1 MSQEEQST
9 FSTDAEKNGI
19 ASLPFD
25 AKRNRPSTMTRMLR
39 SIVAAKTP
47 IFGFAILLV
56 VVLMAVFAGTIA
68 PHDPNQISVV
78 DRIKP
83 PSWYEGGE
91 PEFIFGTDSLGR
103 DVLSRLIYGARVS
116 LIVGFSAVFIAGF
129 IGVTLGLVS
138 GYSGGPIDDVI
149 MRLADIQ
156 LAFPFILLAI
166 SVLAVINSNRD
177 VNADVSTIQR
187 LLPMIF
193 TLGVPAWVTYAR
205 MVRGETL
212 SLRESEFVDAARSLG
227 DSRLSIMFRHI
238 LPNALAPLIVL
249 ASFNVASTI
258 LAEASLSFLGLGV
271 PASVP
276 TWGGMLAESRE
287 MLLAGKWW
295 LATIPGLAIMLTVLS
310 INIIGDWLRDFYDPR
325 LRN

>member
-1 MSQEEQST
+1 VSQEDQIKS
-9 FSTDAEKNGI
+9 SEKDVSGI
-19 ASLPFD
+19 VELPFD
-25 AKRNRPSTMTRMLR
+25 AKRVRPSTFKRMIR
-39 SIVAAKTP
+39 SIVAAKSP
-47 IFGFAILLV
+47 IFGFLILIVVISMAI
-56 VVLMAVFAGTIA
+56 FANYLA
-68 PHDPNQISVV
+68 PHDPNDISLV

-83 PSWYEGGE
+83 PAWYPGGD
-91 PEFIFGTDSLGR
+91 PEYLFGTDALGR
-103 DVLSRLIYGARVS
+103 DILSRLIFGARVS

-129 IGVTLGLVS
+129 IGVSLGLIS
-138 GYSGGPIDDVI
+138 GFFGGFIDDVL

-156 LAFPFILLAI
+156 LAFPYILLAI
-166 SVLAVINSNRD
+166 SVLAVLNSNRD
-177 VNADVSTIQR
+177 VNVQASTLQR
-187 LLPMIF
+187 LVPMIL

-212 SLRESEFVDAARSLG
+212 SLRETEFVDAARALG

-249 ASFNVASTI
+249 ASFNIASTI

-276 TWGGMLAESRE
+276 TWGGMLADSRD

-295 LATIPGLAIMLTVLS
+295 LATIPGLAIMFTVLS

>member
-1 MSQEEQST
+1 VSQEDQTKS
-9 FSTDAEKNGI
+9 SEKDVSGI
-19 ASLPFD
+19 VELPFD
-25 AKRNRPSTMTRMLR
+25 AKRVRPSTFKRMIR
-39 SIVAAKTP
+39 SIVAAKSP
-47 IFGFAILLV
+47 IFGFLILIVVISMAI
-56 VVLMAVFAGTIA
+56 FANYLA
-68 PHDPNQISVV
+68 PHDPNDISLV

-83 PSWYEGGE
+83 PAWYPGGD
-91 PEFIFGTDSLGR
+91 PEYLFGTDALGR
-103 DVLSRLIYGARVS
+103 DILSRLIFGARVS

-129 IGVTLGLVS
+129 IGVSLGLIS
-138 GYSGGPIDDVI
+138 GFFGGFVDDVL

-156 LAFPFILLAI
+156 LAFPYILMAI

-177 VNADVSTIQR
+177 VNVQASTLQR
-187 LLPMIF
+187 LIPMIL

-212 SLRESEFVDAARSLG
+212 SLRETEYVDAARALG

-249 ASFNVASTI
+249 ASFNIASTI

-276 TWGGMLAESRE
+276 TWGGMLADSRD

-295 LATIPGLAIMLTVLS
+295 LATIPGLAIMFTVLS

>member
-1 MSQEEQST
+1 VSQEDQTIS
-9 FSTDAEKNGI
+9 SEKDVSGI
-19 ASLPFD
+19 VELPFD
-25 AKRNRPSTMTRMLR
+25 AKRVRPSTFKRMIR
-39 SIVAAKTP
+39 SIVAAKSP
-47 IFGFAILLV
+47 IFGFLILFIVISMAI
-56 VVLMAVFAGTIA
+56 FAEYLA
-68 PHDPNQISVV
+68 PHDPNGISVV

-83 PSWYEGGE
+83 PVWYEGGD
-91 PEFIFGTDSLGR
+91 PEFLLGTDALGR
-103 DVLSRLIYGARVS
+103 DILSRMIFGARVS

-129 IGVTLGLVS
+129 IGVSLGLMS
-138 GYSGGPIDDVI
+138 GFFGGFVDDVL

-166 SVLAVINSNRD
+166 SVLAVLNSNRD
-177 VNADVSTIQR
+177 VNVQASTLQR
-187 LLPMIF
+187 LIPMIL

-212 SLRESEFVDAARSLG
+212 SLRETEFVDAARALG

-276 TWGGMLAESRE
+276 TWGGMLADSRE

-295 LATIPGLAIMLTVLS
+295 LATIPGLAIMFTVLS

>member
-1 MSQEEQST
+1 VSQEDQTKS
-9 FSTDAEKNGI
+9 SEKDVSGI
-19 ASLPFD
+19 VELPFD
-25 AKRNRPSTMTRMLR
+25 AKRVRPSTFKRMIR
-39 SIVAAKTP
+39 SIVAAKSP
-47 IFGFAILLV
+47 IFGFLILIVVISMAI
-56 VVLMAVFAGTIA
+56 FANYLA
-68 PHDPNQISVV
+68 PHDPNDISLV

-83 PSWYEGGE
+83 PAWYPGGD
-91 PEFIFGTDSLGR
+91 PEYLFGTDALGR
-103 DVLSRLIYGARVS
+103 DILSRLIFGARVS

-129 IGVTLGLVS
+129 IGVSLGLIS
-138 GYSGGPIDDVI
+138 GFFGGFIDDVL

-156 LAFPFILLAI
+156 LAFPYILLAI
-166 SVLAVINSNRD
+166 SVLAVLNSNRD
-177 VNADVSTIQR
+177 VNVQASTLQR
-187 LLPMIF
+187 LVPMIL

-212 SLRESEFVDAARSLG
+212 SLRETEFVDAARALG

-249 ASFNVASTI
+249 ASFNIASTI

-276 TWGGMLAESRE
+276 TWGGMLADSRD

-295 LATIPGLAIMLTVLS
+295 LATIPGLAIMFTVLS

>member
-1 MSQEEQST
+1 MSQEDQTQDVS
-9 FSTDAEKNGI
+9 GI
-19 ASLPFD
+19 VELPFD
-25 AKRNRPSTMTRMLR
+25 AKRVRPSTFRRMIR
-39 SIVAAKTP
+39 SIVAAKSP
-47 IFGFAILLV
+47 IFGFFILFIVISMAI
-56 VVLMAVFAGTIA
+56 FANNLA
-68 PHDPNQISVV
+68 PHDPNGISVV

-83 PSWYEGGE
+83 PSWYEGGD
-91 PEFIFGTDSLGR
+91 PEYLLGTDALGR
-103 DVLSRLIYGARVS
+103 DILSRMIFGARVS
-116 LIVGFSAVFIAGF
+116 LIVGFSAVVIAGL
-129 IGVTLGLVS
+129 IGVTLGLMS
-138 GYSGGPIDDVI
+138 GFFGGFVDDVL

-166 SVLAVINSNRD
+166 SVLAVLNSNRD
-177 VNADVSTIQR
+177 VNVQASTLQR
-187 LLPMIF
+187 LIPMIL

-212 SLRESEFVDAARSLG
+212 SLRETEFVDAARALG

-249 ASFNVASTI
+249 GSFNVASTI

-276 TWGGMLAESRE
+276 TWGGMLADSRE

-295 LATIPGLAIMLTVLS
+295 LATIPGLAIMFTVLS